1 MSSGVSLQ
9 IEGVIEA
16 LATEGAEISLGVTVT
31 LHVPVKEPLEREGLA
46 THTTGELAGVRLT
59 PHGGQLLNIFL
70 LRDVT
75 HHGVLDPM
83 STVDYL

>member
-9 IEGVIEA
+9 IEGVVES
-16 LATEGAEISLGVTVT
+16 LPTEGAEVPLGVTVA
-31 LHVPVKEPLEREGLA
+31 LHVSVEQPLQGEGLP
-46 THTTGELAGVRLT
+46 TDTTGELAGVRLA

-75 HHGVLDPM
+75 HHGVLD
-83 STVDYL
+83 SVSSIDYL